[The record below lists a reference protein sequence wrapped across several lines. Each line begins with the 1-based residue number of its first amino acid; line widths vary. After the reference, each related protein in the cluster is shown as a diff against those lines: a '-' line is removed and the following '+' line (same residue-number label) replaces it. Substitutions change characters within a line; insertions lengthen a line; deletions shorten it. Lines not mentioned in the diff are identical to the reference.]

1 MIISYP
7 NVIFR
12 WHNPRVGICGIEDYI
27 KDFSEGRYGY
37 ELKAGQCV
45 YMIKYHFEHHAC
57 YIYHAEIGEVTTEG
71 ITVTDWMEKG
81 WHTDMAEAY
90 RLVTNGVAFFPWK
103 FKDADLEIEPCE
115 SLYGNYKAKDL
126 LNGTARDEI
135 TTLVAGKTIPD
146 GRGKGIF
153 YQHGG
158 WRTTASKY
166 KDNLKNIVKLGQM
179 ELDLNV

>member
-12 WHNPRVGICGIEDYI
+12 WHNPRKGICGIEDYI

-37 ELKAGQCV
+37 ELKAGQRV
-45 YMIKYHFEHHAC
+45 YMINYCFEHHSC

-103 FKDADLEIEPCE
+103 FKE
-115 SLYGNYKAKDL
+115 L
-126 LNGTARDEI
+126 LCRS
-135 TTLVAGKTIPD
+135 V
-146 GRGKGIF
+146 
-153 YQHGG
+153 
-158 WRTTASKY
+158 
-166 KDNLKNIVKLGQM
+166 
-179 ELDLNV
+179 